1 MKDEPTFEREKP
13 SRRIESVLEHRM
25 TSPRFRGRMIGLMVR
40 VLCLLVVGIILTAG
54 LWPFHAPRNAVGW
67 LSEAKGVRFGRPGS
81 IVSEGPLGVDETKS
95 GNSCTLELWLEPAQ
109 IDSSGTILAFY
120 DSTSDDVPFRLRQVQ
135 SGLVLQ
141 RISQDG
147 ARKPAEIYVADVFS
161 STAPVFVTIRSG
173 ESGAAVSVDGNL
185 LKRLPDFWF
194 SSLDLSGQLVVGDA
208 PTHSFGWSGTVKGLA
223 IYSRA
228 LSEDEVSRE
237 FDSWTKFGRPNSN
250 DNKGL
255 VASYPFDEG
264 SGNVVHNQVESAT
277 NLIIPDRFIV
287 IHKLFL
293 QRPWDE
299 FTNSRSYWEDVA
311 VNIVGFIP
319 LGLIFRAYFAEI
331 VGIKRPTWMTV
342 ALGFAVSLTIEVLQS
357 YLPTRDSG
365 MTDLITNTSGTAVG
379 AVLCAWVLKSKRFT
393 GTACVACSGT

>member
-1 MKDEPTFEREKP
+1 
-13 SRRIESVLEHRM
+13 
-25 TSPRFRGRMIGLMVR
+25 MIGLMVR
-40 VLCLLVVGIILTAG
+40 GLCLFVVAIILTAG

-67 LSEAKGVRFGRPGS
+67 LSEAKGLRFGRPGS
-81 IVSEGPLGVDETKS
+81 IVSEGPLGVGETKTS
-95 GNSCTLELWLEPAQ
+95 DSCTLELWLEPAQ

-141 RISQDG
+141 RITQDG
-147 ARKPAEIYVADVFS
+147 ARKPTEIYVADVLS
-161 STAPVFVTIRSG
+161 GTVPVFVTIRSG
-173 ESGAAVSVDGNL
+173 ETGASVSVEGNL
-185 LKRLPDFWF
+185 VKRLPDFSF
-194 SSLDLSGQLVVGDA
+194 SSHDLSGQLVVGDA

-223 IYSRA
+223 IYNRT
-228 LSEDEVSRE
+228 LTEDEVSRE
-237 FDSWTKFGRPNSN
+237 FDSWTKFGRPNST

-255 VASYPFDEG
+255 AASYSFDEG
-264 SGNVVHNQVESAT
+264 RGNVVHNQVESAA
-277 NLIIPDRFIV
+277 NLMIPDRFIV
-287 IHKLFL
+287 LHKLFL

-299 FTNSRSYWEDVA
+299 FTNSRYYWEDVA

-331 VGIKRPTWMTV
+331 VGIKRSTWVTV

-365 MTDLITNTSGTAVG
+365 MTDLITNTSGTALG
-379 AVLCAWVLKSKRFT
+379 AVLCAWVLKDNRFAGT
-393 GTACVACSGT
+393 GCVARSGS